1 MPREH
6 WELAGP
12 AMTPQYVK
20 EHADEL
26 GGMGTHMAISIQK
39 GIHTVPIK
47 HGCSHVSL
55 PVSALTADRITREGG
70 VDIDNAKYWVNVHG
84 AKVFFRGTEESVP
97 LMRGLY

>member
-26 GGMGTHMAISIQK
+26 GGMGTHMAISIQ
-39 GIHTVPIK
+39 
-47 HGCSHVSL
+47 
-55 PVSALTADRITREGG
+55 TR
-70 VDIDNAKYWVNVHG
+70 
-84 AKVFFRGTEESVP
+84 
-97 LMRGLY
+97 